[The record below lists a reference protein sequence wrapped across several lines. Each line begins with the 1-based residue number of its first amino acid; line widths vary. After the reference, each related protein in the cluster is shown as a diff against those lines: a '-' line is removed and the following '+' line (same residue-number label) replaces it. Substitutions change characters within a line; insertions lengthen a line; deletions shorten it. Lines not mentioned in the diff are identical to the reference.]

1 MTNLGVRRWFVP
13 NVRLGKVAGH
23 PVRSK
28 VPYRLD
34 HGKTGETGPFSAR
47 KIVVTLY
54 NVGL

>member
-1 MTNLGVRRWFVP
+1 MTNPGVCRRFVS
-13 NVRLGKVAGH
+13 NVRIGRFTGH

-34 HGKTGETGPFSAR
+34 HGKAVEIGPFSAR

-54 NVGL
+54 NVRL